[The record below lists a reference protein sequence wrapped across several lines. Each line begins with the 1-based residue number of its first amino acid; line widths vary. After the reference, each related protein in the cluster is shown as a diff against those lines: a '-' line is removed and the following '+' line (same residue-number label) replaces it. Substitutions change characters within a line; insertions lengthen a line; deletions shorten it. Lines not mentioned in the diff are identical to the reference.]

1 MVKCMN
7 SPYGMVFFCIP
18 NGTSCPKGIGWQF
31 EGIDGNG
38 MVVIKKSICPEGYY
52 QVEPSK
58 CHNACRTK
66 HELLEMI
73 PEGFKVVLKGN
84 HIRQTLLMCDYK
96 AGYFNADNKSFVNYD
111 DNFLGHLDFCT
122 HINHSNPCSS
132 GQMPLYNGTC
142 VEPCRPGYERDET
155 DFLCKQVGYIV
166 TSDKDTQLGQPTTSR
181 PTVKPEPKTTTTDN
195 GHEDDKDKGRGINGK
210 SENSNVLPWYMYFII
225 VLVIVAGITII
236 ALVTALVIKIC
247 CPQRC
252 QGKHKGPSCTYQAV
266 FRECTDQSG
275 SDLSTASYTEGGRST
290 TDESTVDVNETP
302 DAAQGTTKMEISP
315 SSESIK

>member
-1 MVKCMN
+1 MGTKREVFHKFQLLKSEVCQNPEKNTECQGHNFLFEQKLKFCNYTCGSSEMVKCMN

-31 EGIDGNG
+31 ESIDGNG
-38 MVVIKKSICPEGYY
+38 MVMIKESICPEGYY

-155 DFLCKQVGYIV
+155 DFLCKQVGYVV

-181 PTVKPEPKTTTTDN
+181 PTVKPEEPKTTTTDN

-210 SENSNVLPWYMYFII
+210 SENSNALPWYMY
-225 VLVIVAGITII
+225 LII
-236 ALVTALVIKIC
+236 ALVIVGAGIAIIALVIKIC

-252 QGKHKGPSCTYQAV
+252 QA
-266 FRECTDQSG
+266 DQ
-275 SDLSTASYTEGGRST
+275 
-290 TDESTVDVNETP
+290 ESVCV
-302 DAAQGTTKMEISP
+302 
-315 SSESIK
+315 ESIYLCSNTKF